1 MLHHPVA
8 SSNLR
13 SVGYD
18 ANTQT
23 LEVTFKDG
31 GTYQYYGVPHHVY
44 QGLMSAGSKGG
55 YLANRV
61 KGVYR
66 YRRVGHTY

>member
-1 MLHHPVA
+1 MNHQPVA

-18 ANTQT
+18 PNTHT
-23 LEVTFKDG
+23 LEVTFKDS
-31 GTYQYYGVPHHVY
+31 GTYQYYGVPPHVY
-44 QGLMSAGSKGG
+44 QALMSAGSKGG

-66 YRRVGHTY
+66 YRRVG